1 LSVLLPRRRLFRSAL
16 GAAAASAMP
25 RAAFAQFYPVR
36 PVRIV
41 VTFPPGGSNDIHAR
55 LIGQWLSERM
65 GQPFVVENRPGASG
79 NLGMEAVVR
88 SPADGTT
95 LVFLSV
101 SLSINAVT
109 YDHLGYDLVR
119 DIAPVAG
126 LFRSHYVM
134 LINPSLPVTTVAEFM
149 IYAQANPGRINM
161 GSNGIGATGHLC
173 GALFSMITG
182 VKLQHV
188 PYRGEGPALTD
199 VIGGQIQ
206 VMFAT
211 TSGSTDFVR
220 NGQLRALAVT
230 SARRSRGLPDVPPLG
245 DTVPGYEVT
254 TWGGIGAPART
265 PPHIVELLNREINV
279 GLASPGIMKKYDD
292 LGLNAM
298 AGSAAEF
305 GRLIVEDIEKWRKVV
320 RFAGIKLG

>member
-1 LSVLLPRRRLFRSAL
+1 LSVLLPRRRFFRSAL
-16 GAAAASAMP
+16 GAVAASAMP
-25 RAAFAQFYPVR
+25 RAAFAQSYPVR

-88 SPADGTT
+88 SPADGAT

-101 SLSINAVT
+101 SLAINAAT
-109 YDHLGYDLVR
+109 YERLNYDLVR
-119 DIAPVAG
+119 DVAPVAG

-134 LINPSLPVTTVAEFM
+134 LVNPSLPVAAVPELIA
-149 IYAQANPGRINM
+149 YAKANPGKVNM
-161 GSNGIGATGHLC
+161 GSNGVGATGHLC
-173 GALFSMITG
+173 GELLGMMAG

-199 VIGGQIQ
+199 LIAGQIQ

-211 TSGSTDFVR
+211 TSGSTEYVR
-220 NGQLRALAVT
+220 NGTLRSLAVT
-230 SARRSRGLPDVPPLG
+230 SAGRSRGLPNVPPLG
-245 DTVPGYEVT
+245 ETVPGYEVS

-265 PPHIVELLNREINV
+265 PPQIVELLNREINA
-279 GLASPGIMKKYDD
+279 GLASPGIRNKYDD
-292 LGLNAM
+292 LGLDAM
-298 AGSAAEF
+298 AGPPAEF
-305 GRLIVEDIEKWRKVV
+305 RRLIVEDIEKWRKVV